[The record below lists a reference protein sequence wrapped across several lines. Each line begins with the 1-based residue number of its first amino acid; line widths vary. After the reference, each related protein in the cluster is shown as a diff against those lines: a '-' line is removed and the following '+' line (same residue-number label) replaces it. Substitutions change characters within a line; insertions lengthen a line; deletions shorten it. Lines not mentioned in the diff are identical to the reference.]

1 MFGVKQRGRAR
12 DSYTTLKT
20 FTRPKSVFATQ
31 PFRGIMA
38 LSYVKTPWIVSSK
51 YNPQAELR
59 LFCFPYAGGNSLVFR
74 SWQDGLPTMLE
85 VCPIELPGRGSRLME
100 APFTQVVPL
109 VQVCAQAL
117 LPYLDKPFAFFGH
130 SLGALI
136 CFEIAHFLRREY
148 GKTPARLFVSARQAP
163 HIPDPSPI
171 HALPESAFLQEL
183 HRLNG
188 TPKEVLE
195 NPEMMQ
201 LFIPILR
208 ADLMLD
214 EAYVYTTK
222 PALELPITVFGGLQD
237 PETSLDD
244 LKAWREH
251 TNASFSIKMFSGD
264 HFFINTAQPLLLQAI
279 SQEL

>member
-1 MFGVKQRGRAR
+1 
-12 DSYTTLKT
+12 
-20 FTRPKSVFATQ
+20 
-31 PFRGIMA
+31 MA
-38 LSYVKTPWIVSSK
+38 SSLVKTPWIIYSK
-51 YNPQAELR
+51 FNFQAKLR
-59 LFCFPYAGGNSLVFR
+59 LFCFPYAGGSSLVFR

-109 VQVCAQAL
+109 VQACAQAL

-136 CFEIAHFLRREY
+136 CFELAHFLHREY
-148 GKTPARLFVSARQAP
+148 NKTPAHLFVAGRQAP
-163 HIPDPSPI
+163 HIPDPSPM

-208 ADLMLD
+208 ADLVVD
-214 EAYVYTTK
+214 ETYVYITK
-222 PALELPITVFGGLQD
+222 PALKFPITVFGGLQD

-244 LKAWREH
+244 LKAWCEH
-251 TNASFSIKMFSGD
+251 TSASFSIKMFPGD

-279 SQEL
+279 SQKL